1 MWFFVGV
8 IVTDSTVNGTVT
20 VNVVPLGLY
29 AGLHVPVVVLVATS
43 VKTMALSVQSVD
55 GAS

>member
-55 GAS
+55 GAR